1 MANKE
6 LKTRTPISNAVDTIL
21 WEKLK
26 SYSQETGI
34 PMSKLLDKSIIL
46 FLKSVNRL

>member
-6 LKTRTPISNAVDTIL
+6 LKTRTPISNAVNTVL

-26 SYSQETGI
+26 AYSNETDI
-34 PMSKLLDKSIIL
+34 PISKLLDRSIAL
-46 FLKSVNRL
+46 FLRSINK

>member
-6 LKTRTPISNAVDTIL
+6 LKTRTPISNAVDNVL

-26 SYSQETGI
+26 AYAAETGI
-34 PMSKLLDKSIIL
+34 PLSKLLDKSITL
-46 FLKSVNRL
+46 FLKSVNK